1 MEVSKVLMAAML
13 VALLNSVTLSAPL
26 KRSPSTI
33 ELLVDLIDG
42 EVKNATQQVWIKNA
56 SFFAK

>member
-1 MEVSKVLMAAML
+1 MAAML

-42 EVKNATQQVWIKNA
+42 EVKNATQQV
-56 SFFAK
+56 